1 MPIRLWY
8 TTVYVVDFA
17 AAVDFYANTLGLPLK
32 MREDQFGYA
41 AFDTGAAQFSLAAV
55 DPKDENTPAL
65 IGRHTGLGLAVDDL
79 QASYEE
85 LSAKGVEFPMPPT
98 KQPWGGT
105 IAMFQDPE
113 GNISFLDQYDPA
125 RR

>member
-1 MPIRLWY
+1 MPYRVWY

-17 AAVDFYANTLGLPLK
+17 AAVDFYADTMGLPLAR
-32 MREDQFGYA
+32 RENEFGYA
-41 AFDTGAAQFSLAAV
+41 AFNTAGAQFSLARV
-55 DPKDENTPAL
+55 DPEAENTAAL
-65 IGRHTGLGLAVDDL
+65 VGRHTGLGLAVDDL
-79 QASYEE
+79 QASFEE

-113 GNISFLDQYDPA
+113 GNVSFLDQYDA
-125 RR
+125 DRR

>member
-1 MPIRLWY
+1 MPIRLCY

-32 MREDQFGYA
+32 MREDQFRYA
-41 AFDTGAAQFSLAAV
+41 AFDTGGAQFSLAEV
-55 DPKDENTPAL
+55 DPKDENTSSL

-98 KQPWGGT
+98 KQPWGDT

-113 GNISFLDQYDPA
+113 GNVSFLDEYGAD